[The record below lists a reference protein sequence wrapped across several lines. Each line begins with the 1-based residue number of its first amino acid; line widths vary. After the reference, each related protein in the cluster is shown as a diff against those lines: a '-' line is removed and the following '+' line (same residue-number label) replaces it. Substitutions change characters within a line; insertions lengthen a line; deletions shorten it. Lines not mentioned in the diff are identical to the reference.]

1 MQKRWEQQTLRV
13 FPSRKVPSL
22 VYLGFRVTKLWI
34 SRAQREPV
42 RKMESLFTSACS
54 ERTRGG
60 WLHTEIELDQM

>member
-34 SRAQREPV
+34 SRAQR
-42 RKMESLFTSACS
+42 KMESLFTSACS

-60 WLHTEIELDQM
+60 WLHTEIDLDQM